1 IVVTMLKKEAFPLIR
16 YKIGDISALDW
27 TPCACGRTHP
37 RLMRLS
43 GRTDDMLVVR
53 GVNVFPSQIESV
65 IGELPFL
72 SPFYHITLENRYYM
86 DAMTVAVELAE
97 DALTDD
103 STEINRMTNEL
114 SRRLKDVLNIKADVK
129 LELPGTLERFEGKAK
144 HVTDNR
150 SYE

>member
-1 IVVTMLKKEAFPLIR
+1 
-16 YKIGDISALDW
+16 
-27 TPCACGRTHP
+27 
-37 RLMRLS
+37 MRIS

-65 IGELPFL
+65 IGEIPWL
-72 SPFYHITLENRYYM
+72 SPFYHITLDNKNYM
-86 DAMTVAVELAE
+86 DSMLVEVELTEESLTE
-97 DALTDD
+97 DMVKLNKMSA
-103 STEINRMTNEL
+103 EL

-129 LELPGTLERFEGKAK
+129 LALPGTLPRFEGKAN